1 MSVRH
6 YRSKEWIYVQKEM
19 ISNFQSLVTD
29 YFIEQRHREHNLL
42 MIHSHSFFLSFVVK
56 KSIETQSFPPRTYF
70 EI

>member
-42 MIHSHSFFLSFVVK
+42 LDSVPFILFIISS
-56 KSIETQSFPPRTYF
+56 Q
-70 EI
+70 